1 MKTVRVA
8 VTGLRQAGKTV
19 FLTSLINHLLEGSE
33 ETLQAFQ
40 DEAVTFSARRL
51 PLPPHVKP
59 FPYHAYLEAL
69 RRERPVWPE
78 RTFDLSEFRLEL
90 TLRNLNK
97 RRTRV
102 LALDLVDY
110 PGERLLDMPMLTRD
124 YAEWS
129 DEAAREAAGA
139 PKAELSADWLAR
151 CAELGAGNAP
161 DDAATRGAVAAY
173 RDYLRSCHERGFT
186 YLQPAAMLMGPEHV
200 AGASLRFCPLPAAVR
215 ERSPLVAARFG
226 ERYDAYVRQ
235 CVRPFFARA
244 ARCTRQI
251 VLVDVLKILRQG
263 VDSYNDT
270 RRCLRAILDA
280 YVYATQRHPLSPMR
294 LIDAFRTQI
303 SRVAF
308 VATKADQCTRAT
320 RGNLRFLLEELINP
334 KRRQLIA
341 TLPDGRPRIMFCA
354 AHRATEDAVKL
365 YEGRDLSCLRG
376 RREDAEQEKE
386 GPWFPGEVPPEW
398 PAEEWDPR
406 QEQFVFPNFLPRQ
419 LPQRDGAVIPHVNLD
434 KVLHYIME
442 DLLP

>member
-1 MKTVRVA
+1 MRTVRVA

-33 ETLQAFQ
+33 ETLEAFQ

-51 PLPPHVKP
+51 PLAAHART
-59 FPYHAYLEAL
+59 FPYYAYLEAL
-69 RRERPVWPE
+69 RHERPAWPE
-78 RTFDLSEFRLEL
+78 RTYDVSEFRLEL
-90 TLRNLNK
+90 TLRNLKK

-102 LALDLVDY
+102 LALELVDC
-110 PGERLLDMPMLTRD
+110 PGERLLDMPMLRRD
-124 YAEWS
+124 YAAWS
-129 DEAAREAAGA
+129 DEVVREAAGA
-139 PKAELSADWLAR
+139 PKDEMSADWLTR
-151 CAELGAGNAP
+151 CAGLRADAVP
-161 DDAATRGAVAAY
+161 TDAASMDAVAAY
-173 RDYLRSCHERGFT
+173 RDYVGRCRERGFT
-186 YLQPAAMLMGPEHV
+186 YLQPAAMLMGPERV
-200 AGASLRFCPLPAAVR
+200 AGVSVGFCPLPAAAR
-215 ERSPLVAARFG
+215 ERAGRVAQRFG
-226 ERYDAYVRQ
+226 ERYDAYVRDY
-235 CVRPFFARA
+235 VRPFFVTA

-263 VDSYNDT
+263 VHSYNDT

-294 LIDAFRTQI
+294 LVDAFRTQI

-320 RGNLRFLLEELINP
+320 RGNLRFLLEELVNP

-376 RREDAEQEKE
+376 RREDVEPDRE

-398 PAEEWDPR
+398 PADDWDPGR
-406 QEQFVFPNFLPRQ
+406 EQFVFPNFLPPH

-442 DLLP
+442 DLIP